1 MVDTITSKNY
11 NVKNPFTDFNKNPNG
26 YYFVMPS
33 SANQTDRF
41 TPQKTEKEQAKET
54 KKLGKTIALSA
65 LGAGVGILFLM
76 RGLPKNAYKIIEK
89 WTDKLEAKLYDQRLK
104 GKVGKLEEF
113 YTFTLNKLTSFMEK
127 AKSINNFV
135 SIKDISFEKLMSKT
149 SVTKKIHSKITE
161 IYEKIGR
168 RTVNKTYDKTK
179 SKIYSMF
186 QRFEDFDDKILLN
199 AKNKNEIIDGKTIQ
213 EWLDDI
219 ENYKTLIRRK
229 WNADFG
235 QRARDTRYGGMKDA
249 VKNLSD
255 EVWEETVGN
264 LNNLKR
270 KQLYETFIAEEKLAG
285 KKLRLIN
292 GARQSRFV
300 ITRDIDDIYNS
311 STDVLRSITTFVNP
325 RDKESRTLIKDL
337 RLKLVSWKKL
347 SGPKEAQARL
357 ELNTEINSMLNKLT
371 QSIKQNSKTYNY
383 NPETVNQLTSNISD
397 INKIMGENGKGA
409 LQEILTI
416 YKKLLPREDY
426 LKLKESVTRTVKHID
441 SAITKETDN
450 FFDMNRDLK
459 LGSAPTDI
467 LSILAAIGA
476 VGVGIS
482 KSENKDQKNSVLLRA
497 GIPAIGAIA
506 TSLYFSASLVSGGRS
521 MLYGAIS
528 GLIIGKAGA
537 MLDKYRKEH
546 FPVKETPKNPQ

>member
-1 MVDTITSKNY
+1 MADKITLTNY
-11 NVKNPFTDFNKNPNG
+11 NVKKPFTDFNKNPNG
-26 YYFVMPS
+26 YYFVMPV

-41 TPQKTEKEQAKET
+41 TPQKTEKEKAKET

-76 RGLPKNAYKIIEK
+76 RGLPKNAYKTIEK
-89 WTDKLEAKLYDQRLK
+89 WTDKLEAKIYDQRLK

-161 IYEKIGR
+161 VYEKIGR

-179 SKIYSMF
+179 SKIYTMF

-199 AKNKNEIIDGKTIQ
+199 AKNKNDLIDGKTVQ
-213 EWLDDI
+213 EWLDEI

-264 LNNLKR
+264 LNNLTKR
-270 KQLYETFIAEEKLAG
+270 QLYETFIAEEKLAG

-311 STDVLRSITTFVNP
+311 STDILRSITTFVNP
-325 RDKESRTLIKDL
+325 RDKASRTLIKDL

-347 SGPKEAQARL
+347 SGPTEAQARL
-357 ELNTEINSMLNKLT
+357 ELNTEINSMLNKLS
-371 QSIKQNSKTYNY
+371 QCIKENSKTYNY
-383 NPETVNQLTSNISD
+383 NPETVNQLISNISD

-426 LKLKESVTRTVKHID
+426 LKLKENVTRTVKHID
-441 SAITKETDN
+441 NAITKETDN

-528 GLIIGKAGA
+528 GLIIGKAGS

-546 FPVKETPKNPQ
+546 FPVKETPKN